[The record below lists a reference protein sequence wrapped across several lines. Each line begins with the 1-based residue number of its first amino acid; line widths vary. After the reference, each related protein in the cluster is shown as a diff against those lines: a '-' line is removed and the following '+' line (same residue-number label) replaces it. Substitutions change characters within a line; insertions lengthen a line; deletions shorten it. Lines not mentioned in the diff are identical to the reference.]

1 MKASKILIKI
11 GLVLLIVMAAV
22 LVVRAIFNYT
32 EGRKLAQAL
41 AELKARGVPLMAK
54 DLAVPCPDEDN
65 AARLWKAAESL
76 LTTED
81 MESKKIL
88 GAFGR
93 YVGGN
98 PLVDQSSKAALKRLA
113 ADNEGALKLITEA
126 GLKPCFLLR
135 DPSAPLFEMMTP
147 ALKMIHATQLLGFSA
162 LFMAED
168 GDVSS
173 AIERIISG
181 LRFTPMVAREG
192 YLMPYLIAVADTR
205 MLTYFLGEICH
216 GRKVGDDI
224 LVGLIDGL
232 DPGSWRERLANAIK
246 GERVLFVEIGSLAT
260 RGARK
265 EIEPLFG
272 ETSYLNDVLTWLV
285 RPWVKIDVRK
295 TLPRYSELEAQARLP
310 YFKGRDFFR
319 DLIQRSQ
326 NSPWYSFVSKFILV
340 NFESTFLKEAQL
352 EATLLASR
360 TGLACRL
367 HKSRTGQYPDSLEAL
382 VPAILEEIPVDPF
395 TGKPL
400 VYRREGEG
408 FIVYSL
414 GSNQKDDGGRST
426 YMITQLVMD
435 KDDDWTWKEDK

>member
-11 GLVLLIVMAAV
+11 GLVLLIVVATV

-32 EGRKLAQAL
+32 EGRKLAQTL
-41 AELKARGVPLMAK
+41 AGLKARGVPLMAK

-81 MESKKIL
+81 KKNKKVL
-88 GAFGR
+88 GGFGR

-98 PLVDQSSKAALKRLA
+98 PLDQSSKAALKRLA
-113 ADNEGALKLITEA
+113 ADNAGALKLITEA

-147 ALKMIHATQLLGFSA
+147 ALKMIQATQLLGFSA

-168 GDVSS
+168 GDVPS

-205 MLTYFLGEICH
+205 MLTYFLGDICH
-216 GRKVGDDI
+216 GRKVGDDT
-224 LVGLIDGL
+224 LVRLIDGL
-232 DPGSWRERLANAIK
+232 DPGPWRERLANAIK
-246 GERVLFVEIGSLAT
+246 GERVLFVEIGSLAI

-272 ETSYLNDVLTWLV
+272 EASYLNDALTWLV
-285 RPWVKIDVRK
+285 RPWVKNDVRK

-326 NSPWYSFVSKFILV
+326 NRPWYSFVSKFILG

-352 EATLLASR
+352 EATLLAAR

-367 HKSRTGQYPDSLEAL
+367 YKSRTGRYPESLEEL
-382 VPAILEEIPVDPF
+382 VPGILTEVPIDPF

-435 KDDDWTWKEDK
+435 KDDDWSWREDR

>member
-1 MKASKILIKI
+1 
-11 GLVLLIVMAAV
+11 
-22 LVVRAIFNYT
+22 
-32 EGRKLAQAL
+32 
-41 AELKARGVPLMAK
+41 
-54 DLAVPCPDEDN
+54 
-65 AARLWKAAESL
+65 
-76 LTTED
+76 
-81 MESKKIL
+81 
-88 GAFGR
+88 
-93 YVGGN
+93 
-98 PLVDQSSKAALKRLA
+98 
-113 ADNEGALKLITEA
+113 
-126 GLKPCFLLR
+126 
-135 DPSAPLFEMMTP
+135 MMTP

-232 DPGSWRERLANAIK
+232 DPGPWRERLANAIK